1 MQAHILS
8 LHTLDP
14 WGWVKRSKTLFSECG
29 YVAFQIKGKE
39 V

>member
-8 LHTLDP
+8 LIIRSTC
-14 WGWVKRSKTLFSECG
+14 WVGLKGKKSECG
-29 YVAFQIKGKE
+29 HVAYQIMGKE